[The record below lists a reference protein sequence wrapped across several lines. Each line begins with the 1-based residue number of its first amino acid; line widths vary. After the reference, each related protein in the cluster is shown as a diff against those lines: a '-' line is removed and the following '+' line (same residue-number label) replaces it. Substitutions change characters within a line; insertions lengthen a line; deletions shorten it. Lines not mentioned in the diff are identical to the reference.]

1 MDRQSKSEEP
11 ISLGLEFP
19 EFTGQP
25 TGGKSWGAEGGI
37 EPGVFHAEL
46 RAPADN
52 ALDQKQTAGK
62 DRATT
67 SKNLRTGSDLEKSLN
82 SPLRPSQIRTTSP
95 PHPPSFIISNNFKE
109 SILQPP
115 SVRKFSLSSSQILF
129 GIQGQKDKLL
139 WAKKEVHGQFKK
151 LYTKLYSYKT
161 GKLWDKV

>member
-1 MDRQSKSEEP
+1 MDCQSKSEEP

-25 TGGKSWGAEGGI
+25 TGGKSWGAEGGT
-37 EPGVFHAEL
+37 EPGASHVEL

-62 DRATT
+62 DRAIT

-95 PHPPSFIISNNFKE
+95 PHPPSFIITIILKKAFYNLLLSE
-109 SILQPP
+109 SSP
-115 SVRKFSLSSSQILF
+115 
-129 GIQGQKDKLL
+129 
-139 WAKKEVHGQFKK
+139 
-151 LYTKLYSYKT
+151 
-161 GKLWDKV
+161 